1 MACTFPRATFAMPES
16 VSPHAL
22 ESVVAALPAEE
33 ARKRLFDLL
42 VQFPEKGRELFL
54 EKGGIL
60 EDEQTNAGNRC
71 ASLETDSDEANPLE
85 RLRSRLDRELF
96 LLTLSIENDEFTPDW
111 EEGELTNEWDYIGEM
126 QLLFEKAA
134 RTLPLDDLVALA
146 RETNEKMLKQT
157 VFPWHPYPPDGFEDF
172 LESIGIGRVAAAP
185 QEEKDAALE
194 EVKAHFAKVVD
205 DSALCA
211 LMRTVEDLANCPL
224 DPDDL

>member
-1 MACTFPRATFAMPES
+1 MSES
-16 VSPHAL
+16 ASLHAL

-42 VQFPEKGRELFL
+42 IQFPEKGRELLL

-60 EDEQTNAGNRC
+60 EDEQTDARNRR
-71 ASLETDSDEANPLE
+71 ASLEADSDEAITLE
-85 RLRSRLDRELF
+85 GLRSQLDTQLF
-96 LLTLSIENDEFTPDW
+96 LLILSLENDEFTPDW
-111 EEGELTNEWDYIGEM
+111 EEDELTNEWDYIGEM

-134 RTLPLDDLVALA
+134 RTLPLDELVALA
-146 RETNEKMLKQT
+146 RETNENMLKRT
-157 VFPWHPYPPDGFEDF
+157 VFPWHPNPPDGLEDF
-172 LESIGIGRVAAAP
+172 LEAIGIGRVAAAP

-211 LMRTVEDLANCPL
+211 LMRTIEDLANCPL
-224 DPDDL
+224 DPDEL

>member
-1 MACTFPRATFAMPES
+1 MSES
-16 VSPHAL
+16 VPTHAL

-42 VQFPEKGRELFL
+42 IQFPEKGRELLL

-60 EDEQTNAGNRC
+60 EDEQTDARNRR
-71 ASLETDSDEANPLE
+71 ASLEADSDEAITLE
-85 RLRSRLDRELF
+85 GLRSQLDTQLF
-96 LLTLSIENDEFTPDW
+96 LLILSLENDEFTPDW
-111 EEGELTNEWDYIGEM
+111 EEDELTNEWDYIGEM

-134 RTLPLDDLVALA
+134 RTLPLDELVALA
-146 RETNEKMLKQT
+146 RETNEKMLKRT
-157 VFPWHPYPPDGFEDF
+157 VFPWHPNPPDGLEDF
-172 LESIGIGRVAAAP
+172 LEGIGIGKVAAAP

-205 DSALCA
+205 DSALRA

-224 DPDDL
+224 DPDEL

>member
-1 MACTFPRATFAMPES
+1 MHLPCAPFAMSES
-16 VSPHAL
+16 VPTHAL

-33 ARKRLFDLL
+33 ARKRLFELL
-42 VQFPEKGRELFL
+42 IQFPEKGRELLL
-54 EKGGIL
+54 EKGGIH
-60 EDEQTNAGNRC
+60 EDEQAAPGNRC
-71 ASLETDSDEANPLE
+71 ASLETDSDEEITFE
-85 RLRSRLDRELF
+85 RLRTLLDSQLF
-96 LLTLSIENDEFTPDW
+96 LLILSLENDEFTPDW
-111 EEGELTNEWDYIGEM
+111 EEDELTNEWDYIGEM

-194 EVKAHFAKVVD
+194 EVKAHFAKAVD

-224 DPDDL
+224 DSDEF